1 MYFVSLLKRKH
12 MQDIINEKPL
22 LIEKENIPQLKFS
35 KPHTMKVN
43 ENLHNKLKEATS
55 LGNLHHGK
63 CAIIF
68 IDDEGLKKV
77 ETTIWATG
85 AKYICLKGG
94 VWLPIARISDVKF
107 L

>member
-1 MYFVSLLKRKH
+1 
-12 MQDIINEKPL
+12 MQETIENQATL
-22 LIEKENIPQLKFS
+22 VEKEVIPTLHFKHVA
-35 KPHTMKVN
+35 KHNVN
-43 ENLHNKLKEATS
+43 KDLHEKLKEATT

-68 IDDEGLKKV
+68 EDEGGLKRV
-77 ETTIWATG
+77 ETTVWATG

-94 VWLPIARISDVKF
+94 IWLPISCIREVRF